1 MKLQLRSKFLLSMV
15 LVTFGLTCTTLLLVR
30 HTVQTQVR
38 REIFADLQN
47 SVSTFNNFQQEQ
59 EQTFSRSADLLA
71 DLPDLRALMTT
82 QDPVTIQDGSE
93 SLWHLAGGELFAL
106 ASRTGEVVA
115 LHTNTPGFTRQMA
128 QQSLPASLNDPG
140 TGAWW
145 FGDQHLYQVF
155 VKPIYFGPASEDHV
169 LGFLIMGYEIN
180 DSVASQLSRVA
191 ASQVVF
197 YYGDKIVRS
206 TLAPDQEAQL
216 SQQGFAEGPK
226 GRPQA
231 EEIRLGGEHFL
242 CTSVELDA
250 SSGAPMR
257 LTVLKSYDRAV
268 VFLDDLNRLLFV
280 LGLVAVIGGSA
291 LVFVISDR
299 FTRPLGMLVEG
310 VRALEKGDFQY
321 QLGKGTCD
329 EVGELTGAFDRMRN
343 TLLKTQQELLEA
355 ERLATIGRMA
365 SSISHD
371 LRHSLAAILA
381 NAEFLCESGLLPE
394 QREELYQEVHRG
406 VEQMTE
412 LIDSLLEFSRTRA
425 ALHPSYGSVRESIDH
440 VLQTIRAHPEF
451 QQVQVSVE
459 EHGSN
464 AGWFDHRKLE
474 RAIFNLVLNACE
486 AVSGESGG
494 GTVKL
499 QLREAPGGVEVLV
512 ADNGRGIPEI
522 IRDKIFEPFV
532 SSGKENGTGL
542 GLTVVQKIVQDHGGD
557 VTVQRTS
564 DQGTVF
570 RIALPLKAPPD
581 ETKESPEAWPS
592 TTILSQ

>member
-1 MKLQLRSKFLLSMV
+1 MV
-15 LVTFGLTCTTLLLVR
+15 LVTAGLTCTTLLLVR
-30 HTVQTQVR
+30 NTVQREVR

-47 SVSTFNNFQQEQ
+47 SVSTFKNFQQER

-71 DLPDLRALMTT
+71 DLPNLRALMTT

-93 SLWHLAGGELFAL
+93 SLWRLAGGDLFAL
-106 ASRTGEVVA
+106 ASRTGEIVA

-128 QQSLPASLNDPG
+128 QQSLPSSLNDPG

-145 FGDQHLYQVF
+145 FGNQQLYQVF
-155 VKPIYFGPASEDHV
+155 VKPIYFGPSSENHV
-169 LGFLIMGYEIN
+169 LGFLIIGYEIN

-206 TLAPDQEAQL
+206 TLSPEQESQL
-216 SQQGFAEGPK
+216 SQQGTAG
-226 GRPQA
+226 GLNDQPQA
-231 EEIRLGGEHFL
+231 QEIRLGGEHFL
-242 CTSVELDA
+242 CTSLELDA
-250 SSGAPMR
+250 PTSAPMR

-268 VFLDDLNRLLFV
+268 LFLDDLNRLLLV
-280 LGLVAVIGGSA
+280 LGLMAVIGGSV

-299 FTRPLGMLVEG
+299 FTRPLGALVEG
-310 VRALEKGDFQY
+310 VRALEKGDFTY
-321 QLGKGTCD
+321 QLGPGTSD

-381 NAEFLCESGLLPE
+381 NAEFLCESGLMPE
-394 QREELYQEVHRG
+394 QREELYQEVRRG

-425 ALHPSYGSVRESIDH
+425 SLHPSYGSVRESVDH
-440 VLQTIRAHPEF
+440 VLQTIRKHPEF
-451 QQVQVSVE
+451 QHVTVSVDE
-459 EHGSN
+459 QGSST
-464 AGWFDHRKLE
+464 GWFDQRKLE
-474 RAIFNLVLNACE
+474 RALFNLVLNACE
-486 AVSGESGG
+486 AVSGDT

-512 ADNGRGIPEI
+512 ADNGRGIPDT

-557 VTVQRTS
+557 ITVQRTS
-564 DQGTVF
+564 EQGTVF
-570 RIALPLKAPPD
+570 RIAIPLKAPAD
-581 ETKESPEAWPS
+581 EAKEDNTAWPS
-592 TTILSQ
+592 TTFLNQ